1 MSGNQGTQN
10 LSFNIRGKL
19 LSEIQEMNH
28 YSNTW
33 KTIKL
38 IYSLV
43 VRHTLLFEIER
54 QLHTS
59 LEEAWNL
66 TYPDLPYIPDGWDE
80 IMEKM
85 QEFLTPNCIDLIRFR
100 HVDVSSIMYEILA
113 NATLRMDFIQ
123 NINKIANLENI
134 EEDTS
139 TLAKELVKQGV
150 VEKVKRLVT
159 DVNLND
165 SLKRVIMN
173 YDSLEEEEVE
183 NLLGKTD
190 ISETMRDNLVA
201 TLEALAGMDD
211 GPYDIS
217 YEDITVDELRKRIK
231 TFNNL
236 IVRLPRSTV
245 DERIAARNTFMDWKR
260 FVDEATKYLVK
271 EEMLFVVYEV
281 DGMGER
287 IKDENGED
295 IWAVEYGVGT
305 DGREHPYTE
314 VYTDPTRSTPL
325 IDYSYIKVVDGRA
338 NYDRFDYWT
347 VDDFR

>member
-10 LSFNIRGKL
+10 LSFNIRGKM

-113 NATLRMDFIQ
+113 NATLRMDFI
-123 NINKIANLENI
+123 
-134 EEDTS
+134 
-139 TLAKELVKQGV
+139 
-150 VEKVKRLVT
+150 
-159 DVNLND
+159 
-165 SLKRVIMN
+165 
-173 YDSLEEEEVE
+173 
-183 NLLGKTD
+183 
-190 ISETMRDNLVA
+190 
-201 TLEALAGMDD
+201 
-211 GPYDIS
+211 
-217 YEDITVDELRKRIK
+217 
-231 TFNNL
+231 
-236 IVRLPRSTV
+236 
-245 DERIAARNTFMDWKR
+245 
-260 FVDEATKYLVK
+260 
-271 EEMLFVVYEV
+271 
-281 DGMGER
+281 
-287 IKDENGED
+287 
-295 IWAVEYGVGT
+295 
-305 DGREHPYTE
+305 
-314 VYTDPTRSTPL
+314 
-325 IDYSYIKVVDGRA
+325 
-338 NYDRFDYWT
+338 
-347 VDDFR
+347 